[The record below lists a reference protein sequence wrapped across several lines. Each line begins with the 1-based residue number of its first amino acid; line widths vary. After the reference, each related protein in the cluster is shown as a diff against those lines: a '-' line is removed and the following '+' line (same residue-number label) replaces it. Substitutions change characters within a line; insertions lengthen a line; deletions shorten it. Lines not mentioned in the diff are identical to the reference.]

1 MRLKRI
7 LNYSSQRR
15 VASVFLCFVLVTS
28 LVIGAFIAPIPVYAW
43 SVTGLNTTI
52 ASLILSLVLST
63 GAAPVNDAWLTS
75 LNNAY
80 GVTSTI
86 GTIGDAI
93 DSGLLIESSGALI
106 DNGLAAAIEAET
118 AYTELGLAELFT
130 TTASDAA
137 EYGVIAASGA
147 TNLATTAIEV
157 GTLGTIG
164 AFAGATLAGVGVGIL
179 INKAYN
185 YFSNFVK
192 YGASLS
198 NKEVMNIVSDI
209 PEGYNDV
216 YFLLRRY
223 SNSVEYLGVYYY
235 VNDVNCS
242 GYYLANRSLRTK
254 LYGYED
260 NVSNV
265 LVRSYKNSTLIDEIT
280 GNGLSPSMSY
290 SNGLNVLLDTNVY
303 PIFENEE
310 EMNEYINNY
319 NNGDNLGSKK
329 VNNDIITPLG
339 NTYIIGNDG
348 TDSLAGVDGTI
359 PDGYRMYPVDVNDYL
374 NFADNANQNTDN
386 GDTGEDT
393 NGRLYN
399 DLVNPLYVPDNQQP
413 DQPIVPSNPSQPAL
427 PNQPDLPV
435 KPEPSAEEIAESLN
449 LATTPTLKEVF
460 PFCIPWDIVDA
471 FTAFKVTNRQAPH
484 IIYEFGNGYV
494 IDVDLSRFD
503 TVAELLRYLELIA
516 FIVGLAMASRA
527 LIGAS

>member
-15 VASVFLCFVLVTS
+15 VASVFLCFVLVAS
-28 LVIGAFIAPIPVYAW
+28 LVIGAFLAPIPIYAW

-106 DNGLAAAIEAET
+106 DNGLAAAIEAES

-137 EYGVIAASGA
+137 EYGVIAASGG
-147 TNLATTAIEV
+147 TNLANTAIEV
-157 GTLGTIG
+157 GTVGTIG
-164 AFAGATLAGVGVGIL
+164 AFAGAALAGVGVGVLVNHCIDRFSRW
-179 INKAYN
+179 IKAGCPIDFPEPYDIVDGYDYTVVVNYTQFGVKTNSQHFFKNNSYVLGWKNSDYDFGYIVISPGSSVYGRYN
-185 YFSNFVK
+185 SSGEFYNGKFTDKYIWSSNTNNRRDFFYNANIPI
-192 YGASLS
+192 YG
-198 NKEVMNIVSDI
+198 N
-209 PEGYNDV
+209 YNDTLDHMNS
-216 YFLLRRY
+216 LL
-223 SNSVEYLGVYYY
+223 NSQ
-235 VNDVNCS
+235 
-242 GYYLANRSLRTK
+242 
-254 LYGYED
+254 
-260 NVSNV
+260 
-265 LVRSYKNSTLIDEIT
+265 EIP
-280 GNGLSPSMSY
+280 NNIKPISP
-290 SNGLNVLLDTNVY
+290 
-303 PIFENEE
+303 
-310 EMNEYINNY
+310 
-319 NNGDNLGSKK
+319 
-329 VNNDIITPLG
+329 DIITPVG
-339 NTYIIGNDG
+339 NSYGIVGDDG
-348 TDSLAGVDGTI
+348 TDNLAGINGTI
-359 PDGYRMYPVDVNDYL
+359 PDGYIMSPVDVNDYL

-386 GDTGEDT
+386 GDTGEE
-393 NGRLYN
+393 NGQLYN

-427 PNQPDLPV
+427 PAQPDLPV
-435 KPEPSAEEIAESLN
+435 KPEPSAEEITESLN

-484 IIYEFGNGYV
+484 IIYVFGNGYV